1 MTGSLLEDQ
10 RTVWVVAAVSFLLF
24 LIANLPWQLD
34 DYDQAKQAYTSFEMI
49 KEGRW
54 FCQQTP
60 HERVATKPPLVGW
73 VSAGLF
79 AITRSWEVSWRLPS
93 LLTAIAL
100 SVLLFRAASSAY
112 GSIAGLVAFSSF
124 GLNLLSP
131 RLATLVRTDMP
142 LALVIFLIG
151 LLIWQKLQTQE
162 EWQSRDRV
170 YLFALL
176 TIAML
181 IKGPIVYAFLLPGV
195 GVFEWW
201 RRRHPPEADGC
212 GGVVAGVGDTDQDGR
227 ARPEL
232 VLSEVE
238 GDAPLSA
245 WSDWWPWIASLAVFL
260 FWVSGGIFFQ
270 PGFFDEVVMREFLG
284 RFGETIHR
292 PQPLYFYLPH
302 LVHKFAPWSILLI
315 AIAIFDLASRR
326 WKIGAAFRKMSP
338 DTFWLLC
345 WSLGGLIVMSLI
357 PSKRVDRIFPVIPP
371 LCLLLAAQIAK
382 HNFCSHG
389 SLSRPVTT
397 ADSDLTGHRPVA
409 TENGRP
415 RIYRWTMLALILSLL
430 FAGGYTTWKV
440 VTGYR
445 DHRDALAIFGRN
457 VCREAEA
464 RHWRYEVVSAKDEGL
479 LLYLQKT
486 QYIEPDGAVAA
497 WNAGNLDA
505 LVASTEKAP
514 RLMPQLRG
522 ATVSQLKS
530 SDRNKEQ
537 GMGYLLITR

>member
-1 MTGSLLEDQ
+1 MTTRVLEDQ
-10 RTVWVVAAVSFLLF
+10 RTVWAVAAFSFLLF
-24 LIANLPWQLD
+24 LIGNLPWQLD
-34 DYDQAKQAYTSFEMI
+34 DYDQAKQAYISFEMI

-54 FCQQTP
+54 FYQQTP

-79 AITRSWEVSWRLPS
+79 AITRSWDVSWRLPS

-100 SVLLFRAASSAY
+100 AVLLFRTASSAY
-112 GSIAGLVAFSSF
+112 GSIAGLVAFSAF

-131 RLATLVRTDMP
+131 RLGTLVRTDMP
-142 LALVIFLIG
+142 LAFVIFLIG
-151 LLIWQKLQTQE
+151 VFVWQKIERQE
-162 EWQSRDRV
+162 EWKPRDRV

-181 IKGPIVYAFLLPGV
+181 IKGPIVYAFLLSGI
-195 GVFEWW
+195 GVFQWW
-201 RRRHPPEADGC
+201 RRRHAC
-212 GGVVAGVGDTDQDGR
+212 RYSGVVAGVGDPGQN
-227 ARPEL
+227 
-232 VLSEVE
+232 
-238 GDAPLSA
+238 APWQTSASA
-245 WSDWWPWIASLAVFL
+245 WSGWWPWIASLAVFL
-260 FWVSGGIFFQ
+260 LWVTGGILFQ

-326 WKIGAAFRKMSP
+326 WRTGTAFREISP

-371 LCLLLAAQIAK
+371 LCLLLAAQIAQR
-382 HNFCSHG
+382 NSCSRRG
-389 SLSRPVTT
+389 LAKSFGAASRPLTSI
-397 ADSDLTGHRPVA
+397 DSDLTGHTPVV
-409 TENGRP
+409 TENGEA
-415 RIYRWTMLALILSLL
+415 RIYRWTVAALILSIL

-445 DHRDALAIFGRN
+445 DHRDALAIFGRD
-457 VCREAEA
+457 VRREAEA
-464 RHWRYEVVSAKDEGL
+464 RHWRYELVSAKDEGL

-486 QYIEPDGAVAA
+486 HYIQPDRAVAE
-497 WNAGNLDA
+497 WNSGNLDA
-505 LVASTEKAP
+505 LVASPEKAAG
-514 RLMPQLRG
+514 LMPQLRS
-522 ATVSQLKS
+522 ASLSQLKS
-530 SDRNKEQ
+530 SDRKKEQ
-537 GMGYLLITR
+537 GMSYLLITR